1 MKGMPSRPSGIKG
14 LGKGSFK
21 SQNTTTVKPGYGTK
35 HQLRKG
41 TMFPGMDTEET
52 GVADQMTDY
61 ARMAA
66 AGGM

>member
-1 MKGMPSRPSGIKG
+1 MKGLPSRPKGMKGMGAASKTPTS
-14 LGKGSFK
+14 
-21 SQNTTTVKPGYGTK
+21 VKPGYGMK

-41 TMFPGMDTEET
+41 TMFPGMDTQET
-52 GVADQMTDY
+52 GVSDLMSDY